1 MKRFMM
7 SDIHGF
13 YEAFE
18 TALNKV
24 DFSGENQLFL
34 LGDYIDY
41 GPDSRKVLEKIKAL
55 QEIYGSQKVITLMG
69 NHEKALLDWLE
80 EYADINRH
88 ICGVEQYRDAEWL
101 LSDADGDYGTLR
113 SFLSARHFREFS
125 TAFRGFP
132 KCRGRSAA
140 PGGCGGTACLD
151 AASSIL
157 LRNRTPDSG
166 SCGNCGVGRRGLAVR
181 DERSAYGRE
190 NNGESWKFL

>member
-113 SFLSARHFREFS
+113 SFLVPGISGNLQKKKH
-125 TAFRGFP
+125 GFP
-132 KCRGRSAA
+132 GIPKMQRPFGCSWRMRGNCL
-140 PGGCGGTACLD
+140 PGCGIFHIITKPNARFWFMRE
-151 AASSIL
+151 
-157 LRNRTPDSG
+157 LRSGEARTG
-166 SCGNCGVGRRGLAVR
+166 CA
-181 DERSAYGRE
+181 
-190 NNGESWKFL
+190 

>member
-55 QEIYGSQKVITLMG
+55 QEIYGSQKVITLLG

-101 LSDADGDYGTLR
+101 LSDADGIMERCAAFLAPGISGNLQKKKHGFPGIPKMQRPFGCSWRMRGNCLPGCGIFHTITRQSARFWFMRELR
-113 SFLSARHFREFS
+113 SGQAR
-125 TAFRGFP
+125 T
-132 KCRGRSAA
+132 
-140 PGGCGGTACLD
+140 GCA
-151 AASSIL
+151 
-157 LRNRTPDSG
+157 
-166 SCGNCGVGRRGLAVR
+166 
-181 DERSAYGRE
+181 
-190 NNGESWKFL
+190 

>member
-55 QEIYGSQKVITLMG
+55 QEIYGSQKVITLTR
-69 NHEKALLDWLE
+69 
-80 EYADINRH
+80 INRKS
-88 ICGVEQYRDAEWL
+88 YF
-101 LSDADGDYGTLR
+101 Y
-113 SFLSARHFREFS
+113 FLPLVLF
-125 TAFRGFP
+125 
-132 KCRGRSAA
+132 
-140 PGGCGGTACLD
+140 
-151 AASSIL
+151 
-157 LRNRTPDSG
+157 
-166 SCGNCGVGRRGLAVR
+166 
-181 DERSAYGRE
+181 
-190 NNGESWKFL
+190 

>member
-113 SFLSARHFREFS
+113 SFLSARHFREF
-125 TAFRGFP
+125 P

>member
-55 QEIYGSQKVITLMG
+55 QEIYGSQKVITLLG

-113 SFLSARHFREFS
+113 SFLSARHFWEF
-125 TAFRGFP
+125 TEKKHGFP
-132 KCRGRSAA
+132 GIPKMQRPFGCSWRMRGNCL
-140 PGGCGGTACLD
+140 PGCGIFHTITRQSARFWFMRE
-151 AASSIL
+151 
-157 LRNRTPDSG
+157 LRSGQARTG
-166 SCGNCGVGRRGLAVR
+166 CA
-181 DERSAYGRE
+181 
-190 NNGESWKFL
+190 